1 MVEQFFTIVNILSIQ
16 LKWEFNHYKLVW
28 ILWRGWGGKFS
39 PKLSWMNWSTKNVI
53 FHLLKTYSQNGD
65 SSIVMHIFLLL
76 CNYSATIGYDS
87 IGLMSCTCSYVSL
100 LYDIN
105 LIFVY
110 IVLGQWLWHSFQIIA
125 KHNYEM
131 FFGYIDPC

>member
-1 MVEQFFTIVNILSIQ
+1 
-16 LKWEFNHYKLVW
+16 
-28 ILWRGWGGKFS
+28 
-39 PKLSWMNWSTKNVI
+39 MNWSTKNVI

-110 IVLGQWLWHSFQIIA
+110 IVLGQ
-125 KHNYEM
+125 
-131 FFGYIDPC
+131 